1 VEEFG
6 YTVDYAMLVKEY
18 SNADVKE
25 ERTYSPAKIVAAK
38 KTAIWGRPDESRIC
52 TSYIERSNLSIRM
65 GVRRMTRLTNAFS
78 KKVENHE
85 MALALWFCYYNF
97 CRVHRTLKTTP
108 AVAAGLA
115 VKTWAV
121 RELLEKLAG

>member
-65 GVRRMTRLTNAFS
+65 GVRRMTRLTNALLQLLPRS
-78 KKVENHE
+78 SDVEDDPGGCGGAGGQNVGGSRT
-85 MALALWFCYYNF
+85 AGKTR
-97 CRVHRTLKTTP
+97 RVDQYGRTRQTYC
-108 AVAAGLA
+108 
-115 VKTWAV
+115 
-121 RELLEKLAG
+121 

>member
-1 VEEFG
+1 
-6 YTVDYAMLVKEY
+6 MLVKNY
-18 SNADVKE
+18 STPEVKE
-25 ERTYSPAKIVAAK
+25 QRRYSPSQIVDAV
-38 KTAIWGRPDESRIC
+38 KTPIWGTPDEDRIC
-52 TSYIERSNLSIRM
+52 TSHIERSNLSIRM

-115 VKTWAV
+115 VKTWSV